1 MGKILKGILI
11 FVFALV
17 FLIVSA
23 AIIIPLVAD
32 LNDYKTEMEVAVHEQ
47 TGRNLKIEGE
57 LDLSVFP
64 WLGVSTGKIILS
76 NAAGFAGQPFVIIG
90 EADIKVKLLP
100 LFSKHIEVST
110 VVLKGLELHLEKNQ
124 QGMANWEDLGAQNTG
139 DEQPAELTEK
149 EVSKAKSAGVQAPE
163 QEMATEEA
171 AIDLTA
177 IKIGGLVIQ
186 DSLVSWDDQQAG
198 QHIVVKEFNFS
209 SGAVVFNQPIALKM
223 GFLLENADPAVTE
236 RLTLSTSLVID
247 EALQK
252 IQLAN
257 FHLDSAT
264 KGESIP
270 GGQIDTQLES
280 EFSLDLQAQ
289 TLAVKNIQLATNL
302 MQLTGE
308 LNASKL
314 NTDLQYTGAIQI
326 APFSPKKLMQ
336 QLAIDVPETSDK
348 QVLQQFAM
356 GFDLQGSADSVVLE
370 SLKIILDDTNIKGS
384 VSVRQFNQPA
394 ITFQLAV
401 DNIDVDRYSAPK
413 QKSSPAKTS
422 PAVKRK
428 AHATETDLLPM
439 DTLRTL
445 DINGDL
451 KIARLKAAQL
461 NMAGVSLNLQARQG
475 ILKTR
480 QTIDQLYQGNYKGQI
495 TINAKGK
502 MPVISLNE
510 KIANVQLEPLL
521 TDLQP
526 NSKAKI
532 KGLANIA
539 AKLRTTGN
547 TMPAIKSA
555 LGGTLNFSLDK
566 GAVRGFNLQKII
578 DLGRLAAQGKK
589 MRQSYA
595 DEQTLFTVIKGSA
608 TIKKGIINNPDFL
621 AESSTIEVK
630 GGGTANLVNEAL
642 DYRVVAKAKKGG
654 KNIANRPV
662 AIKVGGTFSE
672 PNYVVDLTAINEM
685 MTDEEKQKVNKFI
698 DKREK
703 EIDKALGEG
712 TGKAVNKLL
721 KGFFN

>member
-1 MGKILKGILI
+1 MGRLIKFILI
-11 FVFALV
+11 FVSALV
-17 FLIVSA
+17 FLIVAA
-23 AIIIPLVAD
+23 AIIIPLVVD

-76 NAAGFAGQPFVIIG
+76 NAAGFADQPFAVIG

-100 LFSKHIEVST
+100 LFSRQIEVST

-124 QGMANWEDLGAQNTG
+124 QGATNWEDLGVQKTG
-139 DEQPAELTEK
+139 DEQLR
-149 EVSKAKSAGVQAPE
+149 KAKAASVQTPE
-163 QEMATEEA
+163 QEVAAEETS
-171 AIDLTA
+171 IDLAA
-177 IKIGGLVIQ
+177 IKIGGLVVE

-209 SGAVVFNQPIALKM
+209 SGAVVFNQPIALKI
-223 GFLLENADPAVTE
+223 GFLLENTDPAVTE
-236 RLTLSTSLVID
+236 RLTLSTSLVVN
-247 EALQK
+247 ETLQK
-252 IQLAN
+252 IQLTN
-257 FHLDSAT
+257 FYLDSVT

-270 GGQIDTQLES
+270 GGQIDTRLES
-280 EFSLDLQAQ
+280 EISLNLQAQ
-289 TLAVKNIQLATNL
+289 TLALKNIQLATNL

-314 NTDLQYTGAIQI
+314 NTDLQYTGALQI

-336 QLAIDVPETSDK
+336 QLAMDVPEAMDK
-348 QVLQQFAM
+348 QVLQQFSM
-356 GFDLQGSADSVVLE
+356 GFDLQGSADSVALKN
-370 SLKIILDDTNIKGS
+370 LKIILDDTNINGS

-401 DNIDVDRYSAPK
+401 DNIDVDRYTAPK
-413 QKSSPAKTS
+413 QKSSSTKTS
-422 PAVKRK
+422 PAVKSK
-428 AHATETDLLPM
+428 ARTTETTLLPM

-461 NMAGVSLNLQARQG
+461 NMAGVSLNLQAKQG
-475 ILKTR
+475 ILKTQ

-495 TINAKGK
+495 SVNAQGK
-502 MPVISLNE
+502 TPVISLNE
-510 KIANVQLEPLL
+510 KITNVQLEPLL

-539 AKLRTTGN
+539 AKLKTRGN
-547 TMPAIKSA
+547 TIAAIKSA

-578 DLGRLAAQGKK
+578 DLGRLAAQGKQ

-621 AESSTIEVK
+621 AESSTLEVK

-642 DYRVVAKAKKGG
+642 DYRVVAKVKRGG

-662 AIKVGGTFSE
+662 VIKVGGTFSD
-672 PNYVVDLTAINEM
+672 PSYAVAVDLTAINEM